1 MEVTLKIDQTSQ
13 QAKLFLEL
21 LRTFSFVKI
30 IDTTLEQTSDRTEKL
45 HYNPKFVSKI
55 QKTMKQES
63 VRIDREKLWESI

>member
-55 QKTMKQES
+55 RKAMKQES